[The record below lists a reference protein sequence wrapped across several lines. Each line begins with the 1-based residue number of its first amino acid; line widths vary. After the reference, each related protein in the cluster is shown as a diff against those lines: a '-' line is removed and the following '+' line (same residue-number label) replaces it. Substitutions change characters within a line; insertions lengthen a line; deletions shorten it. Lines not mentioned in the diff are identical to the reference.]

1 MRERRV
7 MSGKWRPRNVLL
19 RYCDGTLLGPIRIP
33 VDAVACASSTPTG
46 RAAAGEGF

>member
-1 MRERRV
+1 
-7 MSGKWRPRNVLL
+7 MSGKWRPRKVLL
-19 RYCDGTLLGPIRIP
+19 RYCDGTELLLGPIRTP